1 MKRGPVPKQPA
12 LRGVQTGGRP
22 RARHAKRD
30 NRQSSH
36 GDGVGPPP
44 DHLNDQRASWVA
56 LAAGAPAG
64 TLAGCDR
71 PLLESYVTLACAHAA
86 NLSSLNTAAAAES
99 APIVRELRRMATLMR
114 GLAGDLG
121 LAPSARQRQ
130 PVPGASDHG
139 DPVSRFF
146 GPAR

>member
-1 MKRGPVPKQPA
+1 MVTA
-12 LRGVQTGGRP
+12 SD
-22 RARHAKRD
+22 A
-30 NRQSSH
+30 
-36 GDGVGPPP
+36 DGSA
-44 DHLNDQRASWVA
+44 NDQRARGLRWRLRRWHARGMRS
-56 LAAGAPAG
+56 AAA
-64 TLAGCDR
+64 R
-71 PLLESYVTLACAHAA
+71 VYVTLACAHAA
-86 NLSSLNTAAAAES
+86 KLSSLNTAAAAES
-99 APIVRELRRMATLMR
+99 HIVRELRRMATLMR